1 MKITAEGT
9 KNCEAVLTIE
19 AESSEL
25 NESLNEAYQHLVQQV
40 SIPGFRKGKAPRT
53 ILERHVG
60 KSTLL
65 ERALEHLI
73 PRLYKQAIELEKI
86 EPIDEAKMEITQAE
100 PLVFKAIVPLKP
112 EVKLGDYHNAKIA
125 LKQVQGNEEGVQAA
139 LQQIREEQA
148 IWIPVDR
155 PVRFGDLVTLDIE
168 ATMEGKPFL
177 NHRDML
183 YEVKEESNSPLPEV
197 AQNLVGAE
205 KSKVRTFT
213 IDVPADYPIKE
224 FAGKSY
230 FFRVTP
236 SEIKEKE
243 LPKLDD
249 GLAQSAGYDNLAAM
263 KEKVT
268 TALKDKVEERNSLEL
283 REKVLD
289 AVVELSEV
297 HYPTILM
304 EREIEGLIGDEARRL
319 GFKGI
324 KDYLEVANKTKEEEK
339 EKFRSTARKRINR
352 SLVLDK
358 IVEQENVEISAEEV
372 DNKIEKMLESAE
384 DKEKTRQFFALP
396 QIKKSLEQSLRNER
410 ALDRLVQIVTGNV
423 GQETKEA

>member
-73 PRLYKQAIELEKI
+73 PRLYKQAIELEKL

-139 LQQIREEQA
+139 LRQICEEQA

-183 YEVKEESNSPLPEV
+183 YEVNEGSNSPLPEV

>member
-9 KNCEAVLTIE
+9 KNCEVVLTIE
-19 AESSEL
+19 AESSEM

-53 ILERHVG
+53 ILEWHVG
-60 KSTLL
+60 KKTLL
-65 ERALEHLI
+65 ERALEQLI
-73 PRLYKQAIELEKI
+73 PRLYKQAIELEKL
-86 EPIDEAKMEITQAE
+86 EPVDEAKMEIVQTE
-100 PLVFKAIVPLKP
+100 PLVFKSVVPLKP
-112 EVKLGDYHNAKIA
+112 EVKLGDYHNAKIDF
-125 LKQVQGNEEGVQAA
+125 KPIEINEEEVQAA
-139 LQQIREEQA
+139 LQQIRQEQA
-148 IWIPVDR
+148 VWIPVER
-155 PVRFGDLVTLDIE
+155 PIRFGDLVTIDIE

-183 YEVKEESNSPLPEV
+183 YEVNEGSNSPLPEV

-213 IDVPADYPIKE
+213 IDVPADYPVKE

-268 TALKDKVEERNSLEL
+268 AALKAKVEERNSLEL

-297 HYPTILM
+297 HYPTILV

-324 KDYLEVANKTKEEEK
+324 KDYLEVANKTKEEYQ
-339 EKFRSTARKRINR
+339 EKFRSTAIERIIR

-358 IVEQENVEISAEEV
+358 IAEQENVVISDKEV

-384 DKEKTRQFFALP
+384 DKEKTRQFFTLP
-396 QIKKSLEQSLRNER
+396 QIKKSIEQSLRNER
-410 ALDRLVQIVTGNV
+410 ALDRLAQIVTGNV